1 MAIKDKV
8 KVELTKRDVSW
19 IKNALN
25 FYAQDYRK
33 TINNTS
39 KSKKIP
45 LKEKQPLIKDL
56 LDEESEIK
64 KLEKFFGSL

>member
-39 KSKKIP
+39 KIKKIS
-45 LKEKQPLIKDL
+45 LKEKQSLIKDL

>member
-1 MAIKDKV
+1 MGIKDKV
-8 KVELTKRDVSW
+8 KVELTKRDISW

-39 KSKKIP
+39 KSKKIS
-45 LKEKQPLIKDL
+45 LKEKQTLIKDL

-64 KLEKFFGSL
+64 KLEKFFGSI

>member
-19 IKNALN
+19 IKNALY

-45 LKEKQPLIKDL
+45 LKEKQSLIKDL
-56 LDEESEIK
+56 LDEESEIT
-64 KLEKFFGSL
+64 KLDKFFGSL